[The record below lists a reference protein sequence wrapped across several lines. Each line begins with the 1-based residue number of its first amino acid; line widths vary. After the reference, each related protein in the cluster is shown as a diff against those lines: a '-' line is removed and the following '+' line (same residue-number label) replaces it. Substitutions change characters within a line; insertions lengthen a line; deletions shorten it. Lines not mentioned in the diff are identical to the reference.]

1 MNGSRK
7 LSGLTVMRFF
17 AATWVCIFHSSLWEG
32 HKGWLAAICS
42 IGYAGV
48 SVFFVLSGFILTYNY
63 FGKEFT
69 VREFWS
75 ARVAR
80 IAPVYWVALVV
91 SAPFLAVTIAR
102 HESALVTNIFLTPL
116 FLQSWATAAPLKW
129 NGPAWS
135 VSTEAFFY
143 FLFPFV
149 VRPAA
154 DLFRKWP
161 ISILLI
167 LWIAG
172 AVPSMLYAIWHPEGV
187 IHVTSS
193 SPLLQTVKFN
203 PLLRLPEFLFGTCI
217 GVGFCDGWRMPVPRL
232 LTPGCVLLASSLLVA
247 AHRSPYPS
255 LHNGLFA
262 PVFGLLILSIASD
275 TDWLDWKPMAVLG
288 EASYS
293 LYILSE
299 PLEAIYHSVARRSHW
314 IPSEAHVAG
323 WAVYFVFTVVVS
335 ILTYI
340 KIETPC
346 RRRLRSVLGTRKQLL
361 PANQPAPEP

>member
-1 MNGSRK
+1 MNGSKK

-17 AATWVCIFHSSLWEG
+17 AATWVCLFHSPLWDG

-42 IGYAGV
+42 VGYAGV

-63 FGKEFT
+63 FGKDFT
-69 VREFWS
+69 TREFWS

-80 IAPVYWVALVV
+80 IAPVYWLSLAVA
-91 SAPFLAVTIAR
+91 APFLALSIVR
-102 HESALVTNIFLTPL
+102 HENALAANMFLTPL
-116 FLQSWATAAPLKW
+116 FLQSWATAVPLKW
-129 NGPAWS
+129 NVPAWS

-143 FLFPFV
+143 FLFPFLLQPV
-149 VRPAA
+149 ANK
-154 DLFRKWP
+154 FRKWP
-161 ISILLI
+161 VSILLI

-172 AVPSMLYAIWHPEGV
+172 AVPSILYATLRPEGV
-187 IHVTSS
+187 IHITSS
-193 SPLLQTVKFN
+193 TPLLQTVKFN
-203 PLLRLPEFLFGTCI
+203 PVFRLPEFLFGMCLGI
-217 GVGFCDGWRMPVPRL
+217 GFCDGWRIPVPKVLTPCCGL
-232 LTPGCVLLASSLLVA
+232 LTFSLLVA

-262 PVFGLLILSIASD
+262 PAFGLLILSIASD
-275 TDWLDWKPMAVLG
+275 TEWLDWKPLVLLG

-314 IPSEAHVAG
+314 IPSEAHLAG
-323 WAVYFVFTVVVS
+323 WAVYFVFSVVVS
-335 ILTYI
+335 VLTYI
-340 KIETPC
+340 NIETPC

-361 PANQPAPEP
+361 PANQPAG